1 MQWDN
6 SIKGLIIFLIS
17 FNTYSACLDTVI
29 NTPED
34 IEHVYYDDNLDIRVV
49 ELDDNSFILNVFN
62 ETKVEFHIETVD
74 SEYDLII
81 NVNKCISG
89 HLNL

>member
-1 MQWDN
+1 
-6 SIKGLIIFLIS
+6 
-17 FNTYSACLDTVI
+17 
-29 NTPED
+29 
-34 IEHVYYDDNLDIRVV
+34 V